1 MTPNAL
7 ADLLVKIQVIDDRQH
22 DAVLKR
28 SRSRSGPH
36 VLLQIVEMG
45 IATESTLARAIGVEL
60 SIPRIDLIATQL
72 DTTAL
77 HLLDARICID
87 RFVLPIALRENG
99 EALLLAMADPT
110 DQDTIAIVQQRTG
123 KKVRPGVAGPSE
135 IHRVIKQNYTVTA
148 GDTRDTE
155 NLPENDELAEIEL
168 GKEPSQI
175 FELVNVMDASATP
188 LSRIAAQLGVGVP
201 EDLPSRKFTKPPVA
215 EVPER
220 PPERVPERAPV
231 KLSGEIF
238 ATTSGGPIA
247 RNDLQPEDLAILDAL
262 SQSMEKG
269 ALVLRALA
277 ELCVEKGLFTRE
289 EMRKKRGS

>member
-7 ADLLVKIQVIDDRQH
+7 ADLLVKIQIIDDRQH
-22 DAVLKR
+22 DAVLSR
-28 SRSRSGPH
+28 ARSRSGPH
-36 VLLQIVEMG
+36 VIQQIVEMG
-45 IATESTLARAIGVEL
+45 IATESTMARSIAAEL
-60 SIPRIDLIATQL
+60 SVPRIDLGATPPEP
-72 DTTAL
+72 DVL
-77 HLLDARICID
+77 HLLDARICVD
-87 RFVLPIALRENG
+87 RYILPVSLRENG

-110 DQDTIAIVQQRTG
+110 DQETIGIVQQRTG

-135 IHRVIKQNYTVTA
+135 IHRVIKQNYTVTT
-148 GDTRDTE
+148 GDTRDSE
-155 NLPENDELAEIEL
+155 NLPENDKLAEIEL

-201 EDLPSRKFTKPPVA
+201 QDLPSRKFTRPPVA
-215 EVPER
+215 EVPQ
-220 PPERVPERAPV
+220 PAPERAPEHAPV
-231 KLSGEIF
+231 KLSGEMF

-289 EMRKKRGS
+289 EMRKKRGG